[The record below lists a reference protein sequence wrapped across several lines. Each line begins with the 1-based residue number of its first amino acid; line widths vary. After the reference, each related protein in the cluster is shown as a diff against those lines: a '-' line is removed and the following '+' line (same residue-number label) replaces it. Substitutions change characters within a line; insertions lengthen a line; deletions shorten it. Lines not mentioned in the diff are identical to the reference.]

1 MAFLRELGDTGLTV
15 SALGLGT
22 VKIGRDQGVKYPTPF
37 SIPDDDAVRDLLAR
51 ARELGIN
58 LIDTAPAY
66 GRSEERLGQ
75 LLRDRQDW
83 VIVSKVGEEFSDGDS
98 HFDFSP
104 AHTRAS
110 VERSLRRLNTD
121 YLDCV
126 LIHSD
131 GNDLDVLRSGAL
143 EALEDMKQAGLI
155 RAIGMSTKTVAGG
168 LETLKRSDVAMVT
181 YNLKQDD
188 ERPVIEYAAAHN
200 KGILIKKAFASGHLA
215 DDRSE
220 RVRGGQ
226 LVPRDAVV
234 YRDGVDLARR
244 ARRDRRRCGAR
255 ARPRVLHRLADV
267 RHARARRRRAHDL
280 RV

>member
-66 GRSEERLGQ
+66 GRSEERLGH
-75 LLRDRQDW
+75 LLPNRQDW
-83 VIVSKVGEEFSDGDS
+83 VIVSKVGEEFRDGDS

-143 EALEDMKQAGLI
+143 ETLEEMKQAGLI

-168 LETLKRSDVAMVT
+168 LEALKRSDVAMVT

-188 ERPVIEYAAAHN
+188 ERPVIDYAAAHH
-200 KGILIKKAFASGHLA
+200 KGILIKKALASGHLCLDGA
-215 DDRSE
+215 DP
-220 RVRGGQ
+220 VREGLR
-226 LVPRDAVV
+226 LVLGHPAVGSAIVGTINPQHLRDNVAAAV
-234 YRDGVDLARR
+234 A
-244 ARRDRRRCGAR
+244 
-255 ARPRVLHRLADV
+255 VLGNR
-267 RHARARRRRAHDL
+267 
-280 RV
+280 

>member
-66 GRSEERLGQ
+66 GRSEERLGH
-75 LLRDRQDW
+75 LLPNRQDW

-143 EALEDMKQAGLI
+143 E
-155 RAIGMSTKTVAGG
+155 
-168 LETLKRSDVAMVT
+168 TLKRSDVAMVT

-188 ERPVIEYAAAHN
+188 ERPVIDYAAAHH

-215 DDRSE
+215 DDQPDPVQASLNKVLGTAGVSAVIAGTVNPHHLE
-220 RVRGGQ
+220 ENVRKA
-226 LVPRDAVV
+226 R
-234 YRDGVDLARR
+234 LA
-244 ARRDRRRCGAR
+244 CGDPACGSGP
-255 ARPRVLHRLADV
+255 RPRKGGL
-267 RHARARRRRAHDL
+267 
-280 RV
+280 